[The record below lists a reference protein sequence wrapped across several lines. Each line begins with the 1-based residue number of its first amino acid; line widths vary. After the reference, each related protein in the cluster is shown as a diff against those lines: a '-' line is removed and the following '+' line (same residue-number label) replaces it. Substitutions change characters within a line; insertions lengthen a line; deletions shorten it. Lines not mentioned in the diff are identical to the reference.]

1 MISPSKPS
9 MHCLHFSSEHLG
21 PLQQSVHFILCLHKK
36 MYELNYIAHLA
47 EAQTNVKATK
57 KNGSVCKKENMYE
70 MWVCVVLYGLYSY
83 VFHCLLVQR
92 VTSTDQ
98 GSM

>member
-1 MISPSKPS
+1 MDWT
-9 MHCLHFSSEHLG
+9 M
-21 PLQQSVHFILCLHKK
+21 
-36 MYELNYIAHLA
+36 YIAHLA

-57 KNGSVCKKENMYE
+57 KNGSVCKKEKMYE
-70 MWVCVVLYGLYSY
+70 MWVYVVLYGLYSY

-98 GSM
+98 GSMWQSDTEMLARSHQMLLSIW